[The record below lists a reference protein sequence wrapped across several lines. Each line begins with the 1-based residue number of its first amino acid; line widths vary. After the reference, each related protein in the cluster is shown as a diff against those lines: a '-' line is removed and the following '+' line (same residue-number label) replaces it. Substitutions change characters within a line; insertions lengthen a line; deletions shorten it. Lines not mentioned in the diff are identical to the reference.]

1 MQNPTTFQKWKSL
14 LLIPLIILLLGFIWG
29 SSFILMK
36 RGLLGFPSDQIAA
49 LRLAIAFLA
58 ILPFHYFNRKHYK
71 NIPWPFIL
79 IVGFAGNGIPA
90 FLFAYAQTGI
100 PSATAGILNSLTPVF
115 TLAIGAIVFSQ
126 PFHKLNL
133 IGVFLGLTGAI
144 SLIALRSNGAIEF
157 NFSFG
162 GWIILATVLYAI
174 SVNTLRHK
182 LAHIPPIPVACLAL
196 SSVGFPALVY
206 IGFSDF
212 FDRIETEPA
221 QQAIR
226 YVMILAVAGTAFSL
240 FLFNKLVHLA
250 GALPAST
257 VTYLIPVFALG
268 WGILD
273 GEEISWIHAAG
284 ISIILTGIWLVN
296 FKKSKK
302 ELEVLPKETKI

>member
-1 MQNPTTFQKWKSL
+1 MQEPTGYQKWKAL
-14 LLIPLIILLLGFIWG
+14 LLIPGIILVLGFIWG

-36 RGLLGFPSDQIAA
+36 RGLIGFPADQIAA
-49 LRLAIAFLA
+49 LRLSIAFLA

-71 NIPWPFIL
+71 NIPWRYIL

-115 TLAIGAIVFSQ
+115 TLAIGVAIFKQ
-126 PFHKLNL
+126 PFHKLNIL
-133 IGVFLGLTGAI
+133 GVILGLTGAI
-144 SLIALRSNGAIEF
+144 SLIALRSNGSIEF
-157 NFSFG
+157 NLSFG

-182 LAHIPPIPVACLAL
+182 LRQIPPIPVACLAL
-196 SSVGFPALVY
+196 STVGFPALIYLGFTDFSERIASEVSQSAIKY
-206 IGFSDF
+206 IL
-212 FDRIETEPA
+212 TL
-221 QQAIR
+221 AI
-226 YVMILAVAGTAFSL
+226 AGTAFSL

-273 GEEISWIHAAG
+273 GEEIGWVHALG
-284 ISIILTGIWLVN
+284 IAVILTGIWLVN
-296 FKKSKK
+296 RKAIEKNKDLPEPELKS
-302 ELEVLPKETKI
+302 

>member
-1 MQNPTTFQKWKSL
+1 MQNPSAFQKWKSL

-36 RGLLGFPSDQIAA
+36 KGLQGFPSDQIAA

-133 IGVFLGLTGAI
+133 LGVFLGLTGAI
-144 SLIALRSNGAIEF
+144 SLIALRSNGSIEF
-157 NFSFG
+157 NLSFG

-182 LAHIPPIPVACLAL
+182 LTHIPPVAVACLAL
-196 SSVGFPALVY
+196 STVGFPALIY
-206 IGFSDF
+206 LGFTDF
-212 FDRIETEPA
+212 SERIETEAA

-226 YVMILAVAGTAFSL
+226 YVVTLAIAGTAFSL

-273 GEEISWIHAAG
+273 GEEIGWIHAAG
-284 ISIILTGIWLVN
+284 ISIILTGIYLVN
-296 FKKSKK
+296 FKSS
-302 ELEVLPKETKI
+302 PKQSERRQKQI